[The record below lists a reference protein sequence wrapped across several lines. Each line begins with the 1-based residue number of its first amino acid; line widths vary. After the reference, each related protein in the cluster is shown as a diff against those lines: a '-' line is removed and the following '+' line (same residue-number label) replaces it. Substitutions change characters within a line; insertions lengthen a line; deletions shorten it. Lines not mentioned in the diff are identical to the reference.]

1 LGEIGVGCDGAVVSS
16 GGEGSEVNNPFG
28 MGDKAYCCRSM
39 LYRGQKLL
47 EGPSNTH
54 LEGDFYGAPL
64 QIA

>member
-1 LGEIGVGCDGAVVSS
+1 VVSS

-47 EGPSNTH
+47 EGPSNTY
-54 LEGDFYGAPL
+54 LEGDFYGAPM